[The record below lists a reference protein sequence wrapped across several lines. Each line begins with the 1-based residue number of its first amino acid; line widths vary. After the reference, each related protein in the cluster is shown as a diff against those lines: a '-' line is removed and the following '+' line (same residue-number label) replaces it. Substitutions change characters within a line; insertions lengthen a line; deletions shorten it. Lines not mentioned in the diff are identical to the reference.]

1 MTQQQGGAGLV
12 DMGPAQTEAAV
23 QTQAGDPGPAQAGDP
38 GPAQAEAAGLA
49 QAGDAGPAQAEAAGP
64 AQAEAAGLAQ
74 AGDTAPAPAETAEA
88 AAEGVPGI
96 VSAWRAL
103 AARHAAV
110 SAALE
115 RELGERH
122 GLGVTE
128 FEVLERLAEDQ
139 EHQFR
144 VQELAE
150 AVHLSQ
156 SALSRLIGRLEQHG
170 LVERSLCDL
179 DRRGIYVC
187 LTEAGRRRHAEAL
200 PTQRAVLA
208 AALTGA

>member
-1 MTQQQGGAGLV
+1 M
-12 DMGPAQTEAAV
+12 
-23 QTQAGDPGPAQAGDP
+23 
-38 GPAQAEAAGLA
+38 
-49 QAGDAGPAQAEAAGP
+49 
-64 AQAEAAGLAQ
+64 
-74 AGDTAPAPAETAEA
+74 
-88 AAEGVPGI
+88 PGI

-128 FEVLERLAEDQ
+128 FEVLERLAEDEQ
-139 EHQFR
+139 HQFR

-200 PTQRAVLA
+200 PTHRAVLA
-208 AALTGA
+208 ATLTGA

>member
-1 MTQQQGGAGLV
+1 VTQQQGGAGLV
-12 DMGPAQTEAAV
+12 DAGPAQTE
-23 QTQAGDPGPAQAGDP
+23 
-38 GPAQAEAAGLA
+38 
-49 QAGDAGPAQAEAAGP
+49 DAGPAPAEAAGP
-64 AQAEAAGLAQ
+64 AQAEDA
-74 AGDTAPAPAETAEA
+74 APAPAEAAGPAQAEDAGPARAEA
-88 AAEGVPGI
+88 AAPAPAPAEAADPSPAESPEI

-128 FEVLERLAEDQ
+128 FEVLERLAEDE

-170 LVERSLCDL
+170 LVQRSLCDL

-200 PTQRAVLA
+200 PTQRAVLSA
-208 AALTGA
+208 TLTGPEAR

>member
-1 MTQQQGGAGLV
+1 MYLQSPWPPGYTPPVSQQQAGG
-12 DMGPAQTEAAV
+12 
-23 QTQAGDPGPAQAGDP
+23 
-38 GPAQAEAAGLA
+38 GLA
-49 QAGDAGPAQAEAAGP
+49 DA
-64 AQAEAAGLAQ
+64 
-74 AGDTAPAPAETAEA
+74 APAPAG
-88 AAEGVPGI
+88 GVPGV

-115 RELGERH
+115 RDLGERH
-122 GLGVTE
+122 GLGVSE
-128 FEVLERLAEDQ
+128 FEVLERLAENG
-139 EHQFR
+139 EHKFR

-170 LVERSLCDL
+170 LVQRSLCDL

-187 LTEAGRRRHAEAL
+187 LTEAGRRRHAEAQ
-200 PTQRAVLA
+200 PTHRSVLTATLRA
-208 AALTGA
+208 

>member
-1 MTQQQGGAGLV
+1 
-12 DMGPAQTEAAV
+12 
-23 QTQAGDPGPAQAGDP
+23 
-38 GPAQAEAAGLA
+38 
-49 QAGDAGPAQAEAAGP
+49 
-64 AQAEAAGLAQ
+64 
-74 AGDTAPAPAETAEA
+74 
-88 AAEGVPGI
+88 

-128 FEVLERLAEDQ
+128 FEVLERLAEDE

-144 VQELAE
+144 AQELAE

-208 AALTGA
+208 ATLTGA

>member
-1 MTQQQGGAGLV
+1 
-12 DMGPAQTEAAV
+12 
-23 QTQAGDPGPAQAGDP
+23 
-38 GPAQAEAAGLA
+38 
-49 QAGDAGPAQAEAAGP
+49 
-64 AQAEAAGLAQ
+64 
-74 AGDTAPAPAETAEA
+74 
-88 AAEGVPGI
+88 

-139 EHQFR
+139 EHKFR

-208 AALTGA
+208 EALTAPEVR

>member
-1 MTQQQGGAGLV
+1 MIQQQGGAGLA
-12 DMGPAQTEAAV
+12 DAGPARTE
-23 QTQAGDPGPAQAGDP
+23 
-38 GPAQAEAAGLA
+38 
-49 QAGDAGPAQAEAAGP
+49 DAGPAQADAAGP
-64 AQAEAAGLAQ
+64 SPAHAAG
-74 AGDTAPAPAETAEA
+74 PSPAE
-88 AAEGVPGI
+88 GMPGI

-128 FEVLERLAEDQ
+128 FEVLERLAEDEQ
-139 EHQFR
+139 HQFR

-208 AALTGA
+208 ATLTGA

>member
-1 MTQQQGGAGLV
+1 VTQQQGGAGL
-12 DMGPAQTEAAV
+12 A
-23 QTQAGDPGPAQAGDP
+23 
-38 GPAQAEAAGLA
+38 
-49 QAGDAGPAQAEAAGP
+49 DAGPAQAEAAGP
-64 AQAEAAGLAQ
+64 GQADEAG
-74 AGDTAPAPAETAEA
+74 PAPAEGVDPSP
-88 AAEGVPGI
+88 AEGVDPSPAEGVSAV

-144 VQELAE
+144 AQELAE

-187 LTEAGRRRHAEAL
+187 LTEAGRRRHAEAV